1 MWLETSVFAQDLEA
15 FCAAEFIPWERL
27 KGKNVFVT
35 GATGLIGYTL
45 VSGLIYANRKRG
57 LDLQIVALVRS
68 LPRAQKKYAAQLESG
83 MELTFVEGAVENLP
97 ELPGKIDYVIHGA
110 SQTASRAFVEQPVE
124 TICTAVN
131 GTQNILELARKKQVS
146 GMVYLSSMEA
156 YGRVEEQNLL
166 QETDLGYLDSM
177 QLRSSYPQGKRM
189 CETLCA
195 AYAAEY
201 GLNISVARLAQT
213 FGAGVSKEDNRVF
226 AQFLRSARAGK
237 EIVLLTKGLSTRM
250 YVYTMD
256 AALALVTL
264 LLKGEKGRA
273 YNVANRETYSS
284 VREMAEMVAAEF
296 SVGGKPVSVRVDE
309 GSGIGKKLYP
319 PDCHLKLDVSALES
333 LGWKPTVD
341 LKDMYNRM
349 LQAM

>member
-15 FCAAEFIPWERL
+15 FCAAEFIPWESL
-27 KGKNVFVT
+27 KGKTVFVT

-57 LDLQIVALVRS
+57 LGLQIVALVRS
-68 LPRAQKKYAAQLESG
+68 LQRAEEKYAAQLESG

-97 ELPGKIDYVIHGA
+97 ELPGKIDYIIHGA

-146 GMVYLSSMEA
+146 GMVYLSSMEV
-156 YGRVEEQNLL
+156 YGHPEKGHLVHENEIGAFSPMNIRNCYPIGKIACES
-166 QETDLGYLDSM
+166 LGN
-177 QLRSSYPQGKRM
+177 
-189 CETLCA
+189 

-201 GLNISVARLAQT
+201 QLPVITVRLTQT
-213 FGAGVSKEDNRVF
+213 FGPGIAKDDCRVF
-226 AQFLRSARAGK
+226 GEFARCIIEK
-237 EIVLLTKGLSTRM
+237 RDIVLKSKGETERCYL
-250 YVYTMD
+250 YTMD
-256 AALALVTL
+256 AATAIVQLMLCGNA
-264 LLKGEKGRA
+264 GEVYTA
-273 YNVANRETYSS
+273 ANRGTYCSIS
-284 VREMAEMVAAEF
+284 QMAELVAEMGNIA
-296 SVGGKPVSVRVDE
+296 VRYELQDIE
-309 GSGIGKKLYP
+309 KLGYASTLYM
-319 PDCHLKLDVSALES
+319 DLDTSKLEA